1 MLTGYHSKLTKTE
14 TQLAKVNTESAERR
28 IELKRLK
35 DAETERQRAEL
46 TESERAKVEAGD
58 WKQKYE
64 AELGARSALEAKLA
78 FSTVGV
84 ADIDSV
90 MLHWNALPA
99 DEREKTTPADFA
111 KTLAKSKPHL
121 FAENKQTDTGPSPR
135 GETRGGK
142 TEKPK
147 IDPYSSTPDNKALIN
162 EGWRAM
168 NR

>member
-78 FSTVGV
+78 FSSVGA

-99 DEREKTTPADFA
+99 EDREKTTPADFA
-111 KTLAKSKPHL
+111 KVLAKSKPHL
-121 FAENKQTDTGPSPR
+121 FGENKPTDTGPSPN
-135 GETRGGK
+135 GENRGGK
-142 TEKPK
+142 SEKPK
-147 IDPYSSTPDNKALIN
+147 INPNPKTLDDSKLIKA
-162 EGWRAM
+162 GWDAFRK
-168 NR
+168 